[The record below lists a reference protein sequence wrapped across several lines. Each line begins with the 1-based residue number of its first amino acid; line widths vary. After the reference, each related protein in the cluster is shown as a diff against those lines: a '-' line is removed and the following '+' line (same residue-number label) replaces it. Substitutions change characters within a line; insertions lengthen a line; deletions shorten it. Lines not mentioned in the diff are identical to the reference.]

1 MLVLGIETATWV
13 GGVGLIEDQQVIAE
27 YTWHTGRTHSEM
39 LVPLVRRMMEDA
51 RRELADLDGVA
62 VSIGPGSFTGLR
74 IGLSTAKGLCFSLG
88 CPLVAVPTLD
98 ALASRMLF
106 SAYPVCCMLDARKKE
121 VYAAIYDTS
130 EGVLQR
136 QWGPEAIDP
145 DRAAHRLCRTAVFVG
160 TGATL
165 YRERILSLANDA
177 RFAPG
182 ELNAP
187 SAVAVA
193 RLGLGALEEGDRVDL
208 AGIEPMYLRSSEA
221 ELAEERRRTCAGS

>member
-1 MLVLGIETATWV
+1 LM
-13 GGVGLIEDQQVIAE
+13 EDRQVIAE

-106 SAYPVCCMLDARKKE
+106 SRHPVCCMLDARKKE
-121 VYAAIYDTS
+121 VYAAVYDTS
-130 EGVLQR
+130 DGVLQQ
-136 QWGPEAIDP
+136 QWGPEAIEP
-145 DRAAHRLCRTAVFVG
+145 DRAAHRLCGASVFVG

-165 YRERILSLANDA
+165 YRERILSQANGA
-177 RFAPG
+177 RFAPE
-182 ELNAP
+182 ELNVP
-187 SAVAVA
+187 SAVVVA
-193 RLGLGALEEGDRVDL
+193 RLGLRALEEGDLADL
-208 AGIEPMYLRSSEA
+208 GDVEPVYLRRSEA
-221 ELAEERRRTCAGS
+221 ELAEEKRRACAGS